1 MSMPLKPS
9 KAEAQR
15 YLDMLDPGGEFTFQT
30 FDDNQVSAISALGTV

>member
-15 YLDMLDPGGEFTFQT
+15 FLDMLDPGGAFTFLDLSRFGAAPVT
-30 FDDNQVSAISALGTV
+30 T